1 MRLARGHPEE
11 LGIELIDL
19 AEESASAGDD
29 LADLRRIRVV
39 ISRGVPACFGDDAG
53 GVGFAAQ
60 QVPQAFRGVGTARK
74 ATSDA
79 DDRQRLVAPCSVH
92 GHLAHTGMVAN
103 LVNSTEG
110 PVRWRRSSR
119 R

>member
-39 ISRGVPACFGDDAG
+39 ISRGVPACFGDDAR

-60 QVPQAFRGVGTARK
+60 QVPQALRGVGAAGK

-79 DDRQRLVAPCSVH
+79 DDGQRLVAAAFSEHVILCPHDRRATAGSS
-92 GHLAHTGMVAN
+92 
-103 LVNSTEG
+103 VNSAED
-110 PVRWRRSSR
+110 R
-119 R
+119 

>member
-29 LADLRRIRVV
+29 LADLRRVRVV
-39 ISRGVPACFGDDAG
+39 VSVGVPACFGDDAR

-60 QVPQAFRGVGTARK
+60 QVPQGSPRESAPPGRRHPIPTMANG
-74 ATSDA
+74 SW
-79 DDRQRLVAPCSVH
+79 LPCSVSMVIFCPIT
-92 GHLAHTGMVAN
+92 TGTDRGN
-103 LVNSTEG
+103 LFNSTEG
-110 PVRWRRSSR
+110 R
-119 R
+119 